1 MPDSATYGFVGGPVG
16 NHPGPPGGNGVRRV
30 IRTTVVAAY
39 VLPGALPIRQRA
51 MRLHN
56 LPGIPPETEQPD

>member
-1 MPDSATYGFVGGPVG
+1 VG